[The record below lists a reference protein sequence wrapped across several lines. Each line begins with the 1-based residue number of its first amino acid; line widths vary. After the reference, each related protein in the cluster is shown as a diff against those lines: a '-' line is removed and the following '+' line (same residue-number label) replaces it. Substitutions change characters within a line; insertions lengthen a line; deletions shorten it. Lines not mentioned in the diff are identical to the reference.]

1 MPLPSARDNLHSR
14 MVVILKV
21 TLPLIALAL
30 LSSLFLFSKGIDP
43 EDAIPYAEVEIADRL
58 AEPRMTGAGFST
70 MTSDGAALTV
80 AASEAV
86 PGESG
91 ATARGISGRLDTP
104 DGAFTEITASTAA
117 LDNAAGTLT
126 LSDGV
131 SLRNSLGYV
140 ITAEGFTMTT
150 DRSGL
155 QSRGAVVAEGP
166 LGQLSA
172 GSLRLERAKDAE
184 SYLLVFNEGVRLLY
198 QPQP

>member
-30 LSSLFLFSKGIDP
+30 LSSLFLFSRGIDP

-117 LDNAAGTLT
+117 LDNAAGILT

-140 ITAEGFTMTT
+140 IAAEGFTMTT

-155 QSRGAVVAEGP
+155 QSRGAVTAEGP

-198 QPQP
+198 QPKP